1 MSWKRWNWLD
11 SGVLPLAVAVLGSCW
26 LWPWLAL
33 LQRWVASSYEGTLLP
48 LATVLGLL
56 LGGAVVARWALAL
69 TSIRARATVALIGL
83 LVVFLMLWWR
93 LYRAQYALWDLRWVG
108 AWGNEMT
115 TWTDWETRGVP
126 APVFMLLAMGYLW
139 LRGVLD
145 GGRLSLMREHV
156 WRTFV
161 AGFIALALLLLVAN
175 LDGGGLPEG
184 TGNLLWLFFAT
195 AMVALALTGLKAA
208 GGLDN
213 VVGAEEEGE
222 AQPRFDRY
230 WLGSVV
236 SVIAGLLG
244 LALMLSALIAPDVAA
259 QVLRAVWIVVRQ
271 GIFYLWF
278 IISLAIYPIAYL
290 LALALRPV
298 LDRLAE
304 FLGPD
309 GLFGLKLPE
318 APRPEELRE
327 GEAVGV
333 FDSMPDELR
342 WVALV
347 VLILVIGLAFAL
359 ALRRLL
365 SGARTRNG
373 IVETRETVLSRDL
386 LQEQLTKLWQ
396 SLVDRLRR
404 GSKAAVSPFLS
415 LAGEISTRRVI
426 RAIYQTLLTNAQERG
441 LSRLRGQTPIEY
453 RRELVK
459 SWSTNREALDVITDG
474 YVQAR
479 YASDPPSAEQAEL
492 ASQAWAS
499 VQESLESQYT
509 ASGGARE

>member
-11 SGVLPLAVAVLGSCW
+11 SGVLPLTLAVLRVCW

-33 LQRWVASSYEGTLLP
+33 LQRWVAFSYEGTLLP
-48 LATVLGLL
+48 LGAVLGLL
-56 LGGAVVARWALAL
+56 LGGAVAARWALTL
-69 TSIRARATVALIGL
+69 TAIRARAAVAVIGL
-83 LVVFLMLWWR
+83 LVVFMMLWWR
-93 LYRAQYALWDLRWVG
+93 LYRVQYGLWDLRWVA

-126 APVFMLLAMGYLW
+126 TPVFMLLAMAYLW

-145 GGRLSLMREHV
+145 GGRLSVMREHV

-161 AGFIALALLLLVAN
+161 AGFIALALLLLVAPV
-175 LDGGGLPEG
+175 DGGGLPEG

-213 VVGAEEEGE
+213 IVGTEEEGD
-222 AQPRFDRY
+222 ARPRFDRY

-236 SVIAGLLG
+236 SVITGLLG
-244 LALMLSALIAPDVAA
+244 VALMLSALIAPDAAA

-271 GIFYLWF
+271 GILYLW
-278 IISLAIYPIAYL
+278 ILISLVIYPIAYL

-298 LDRLAE
+298 LDRLVE
-304 FLGPD
+304 FIGPD

-318 APRPEELRE
+318 APRPEELRK
-327 GEAVGV
+327 GEAAGA

-347 VLILVIGLAFAL
+347 VLIVVIGLAFAF

-365 SGARTRNG
+365 SGAKARNG

-404 GSKAAVSPFLS
+404 ASKAAVSPFLS
-415 LAGEISTRRVI
+415 LEGELATRRVI
-426 RAIYQTLLTNAQERG
+426 RAVYQTLLANAQERG

-479 YASDPPSAEQAEL
+479 YASDPPSAEQAEFV
-492 ASQAWAS
+492 SQAWEN
-499 VQESLESQYT
+499 VQESLESGYT
-509 ASGGARE
+509 ASSGARE

>member
-11 SGVLPLAVAVLGSCW
+11 SGVLPLTLVVLRVCW

-33 LQRWVASSYEGTLLP
+33 LQRWVAFSYEGTLLS
-48 LATVLGLL
+48 LGAVLGLL
-56 LGGAVVARWALAL
+56 LGGAVAARRALAL
-69 TSIRARATVALIGL
+69 TAIRARAAVAVSGL
-83 LVVFLMLWWR
+83 LAIFVMLWWH
-93 LYRAQYALWDLRWVG
+93 LYRVQYAPWDLRWVG

-115 TWTDWETRGVP
+115 AWTDWETRGVP
-126 APVFMLLAMGYLW
+126 VPVFMLWAMAYLW

-213 VVGAEEEGE
+213 IVGTEEEGE

-244 LALMLSALIAPDVAA
+244 FALVLSTLIAPDVAA

-271 GIFYLWF
+271 GIFYLWI
-278 IISLAIYPIAYL
+278 IISFVIYPIAYL

-298 LDRLAE
+298 LDRLVE
-304 FLGPD
+304 FFGPD
-309 GLFGLKLPE
+309 GRFRLELPE
-318 APRPEELRE
+318 TPRPGELRE
-327 GEAVGV
+327 GEAASIFESLPV
-333 FDSMPDELR
+333 ELR

-347 VLILVIGLAFAL
+347 VLIVVIGLAFAL

-365 SGARTRNG
+365 SGARARNG

-386 LQEQLTKLWQ
+386 LQEQLTELWR

-415 LAGEISTRRVI
+415 LEGELSTRRVI
-426 RAIYQTLLTNAQERG
+426 RAVYQALLADAQEHG
-441 LSRLRGQTPIEY
+441 LPRLRGQTPIEY
-453 RRELVK
+453 RHELEQI
-459 SWSTNREALDVITDG
+459 WSTNRGTLDVITHG

-479 YASDPPSAEQAEL
+479 YAPDLPSVEQAEL
-492 ASQAWAS
+492 VSRAWES
-499 VQESLESQYT
+499 VQESLESED
-509 ASGGARE
+509 ADGSVARE